1 MVAGGSIPDLMT
13 ERAPLRDR
21 RWLAAECFAT
31 LPQDLRALL
40 RLAFGRAEEPTA
52 AIIDSRT
59 LRSTPEGGTLAG
71 YDGVKR
77 KRGSKVHMVFDT
89 LGHLLALHVTP
100 PISATGLPS
109 SASPTFRK

>member
-1 MVAGGSIPDLMT
+1 M
-13 ERAPLRDR
+13 E
-21 RWLAAECFAT
+21 
-31 LPQDLRALL
+31 
-40 RLAFGRAEEPTA
+40 FGRAEEPTA

-59 LRSTPEGGTLAG
+59 LRSAPEGGTLAG

-77 KRGSKVHMVFDT
+77 KRGSMVHVVFDT

-109 SASPTFRK
+109 SASPDIQEVTGAESSWPTATRAIRRNSRRCAAA